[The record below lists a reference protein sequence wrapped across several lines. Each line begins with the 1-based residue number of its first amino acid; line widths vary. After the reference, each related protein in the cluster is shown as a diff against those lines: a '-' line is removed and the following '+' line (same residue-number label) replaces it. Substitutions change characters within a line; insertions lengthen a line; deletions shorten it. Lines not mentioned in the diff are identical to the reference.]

1 MVGWVLCVGAR
12 LGDLGEPEAERGED
26 EDVAGLDAREQAVGV
41 HDAEGEHGQGEL
53 LPLHAD
59 EELLPLLHA
68 TTGAI
73 GANNGK
79 AGGEEDVLE
88 EVWKAWCRREARRWP
103 SSWRGEGVRW
113 RMRRERRSGVSW
125 GRKREREAG
134 GGRRHGGEVAMEGGY
149 EEEVRSSPASGGRV
163 KCGSSSVGV
172 GAGIANGDGLEVSR
186 EAGCHHQRTRW
197 GGR

>member
-1 MVGWVLCVGAR
+1 MAAGMCLPDHEVEAQMRALQELGAMFSAAGGGCYNGGGGGGGYDCAAVVSGAAQSELTCNNGGGVCGGAVGMGVGA
-12 LGDLGEPEAERGED
+12 
-26 EDVAGLDAREQAVGV
+26 
-41 HDAEGEHGQGEL
+41 
-53 LPLHAD
+53 
-59 EELLPLLHA
+59 
-68 TTGAI
+68 
-73 GANNGK
+73 
-79 AGGEEDVLE
+79 
-88 EVWKAWCRREARRWP
+88 
-103 SSWRGEGVRW
+103 
-113 RMRRERRSGVSW
+113 